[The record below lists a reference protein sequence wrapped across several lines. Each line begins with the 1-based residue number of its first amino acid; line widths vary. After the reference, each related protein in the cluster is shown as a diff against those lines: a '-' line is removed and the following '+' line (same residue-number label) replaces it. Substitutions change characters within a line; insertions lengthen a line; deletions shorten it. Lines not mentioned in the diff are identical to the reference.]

1 MWCFLLK
8 SHQLFKRT
16 HFKREIPL
24 SNMEGLKPGTKGSL
38 GEEGD
43 KEGGKGDLNKG
54 DEGEEEEERL
64 DKSW

>member
-1 MWCFLLK
+1 
-8 SHQLFKRT
+8 
-16 HFKREIPL
+16 
-24 SNMEGLKPGTKGSL
+24 MEGLKPGTKGSL

-54 DEGEEEEERL
+54 DEGEEEERL

>member
-1 MWCFLLK
+1 LCFLNV
-8 SHQLFKRT
+8 
-16 HFKREIPL
+16 HFSGVGEVGGRNRMSL